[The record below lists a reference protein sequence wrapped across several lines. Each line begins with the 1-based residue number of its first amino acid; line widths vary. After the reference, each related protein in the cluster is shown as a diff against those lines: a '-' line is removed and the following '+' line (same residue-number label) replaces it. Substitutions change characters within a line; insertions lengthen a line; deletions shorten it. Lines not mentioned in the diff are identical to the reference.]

1 MSFLIAMLMLPWAES
16 SIRAPLSCT
25 ISATDATVER
35 SGACVAGVNAPLAH
49 LLFQRAEKRGEHVR
63 LNWDAHD
70 IQWLP
75 CRLAKPTGDLDAIIM
90 ALNWRRP
97 WAGKFKHLYHINVQE
112 VEAVVR
118 EIDRRCRE
126 GERDIRI
133 HVAIDSRVATG
144 AIGKGRSSSSILN
157 RSLSSFLRIFIGYGV
172 SVSVVWVSTKANPA
186 DAPSRMPPLPKPGPM
201 PTWAHRLFT
210 GLNIFGREADRNQ
223 KALHTSRE
231 GACGFRFREYFA
243 GSGNLSK
250 HLSHAGAAADSIEAY
265 PENGMYIA
273 THDLTDNTVIMKEI
287 ALLKDGNVDAI
298 HIGTPCRTWRKKSM
312 LNPNGSRTA
321 SRPWGDGVSTRE
333 LEANIQ
339 ATNTYKLI
347 MAQLSGGG
355 FFSLEQPR
363 DSLLL
368 ETDIF
373 KEILCIPGVFTVVF
387 DQCEFD
393 LSLPKGL
400 KEVRMK
406 NVIGT
411 NLAENLDD
419 AKIKKPTIIVTNI
432 PKYAQLGRRCQGGH
446 RHVHAVGK
454 IRVDGIWRKISEL
467 AGAYPDAL
475 CSRMA
480 SLVVSSWKHP

>member
-1 MSFLIAMLMLPWAES
+1 
-16 SIRAPLSCT
+16 
-25 ISATDATVER
+25 
-35 SGACVAGVNAPLAH
+35 
-49 LLFQRAEKRGEHVR
+49 
-63 LNWDAHD
+63 
-70 IQWLP
+70 
-75 CRLAKPTGDLDAIIM
+75 
-90 ALNWRRP
+90 
-97 WAGKFKHLYHINVQE
+97 
-112 VEAVVR
+112 
-118 EIDRRCRE
+118 
-126 GERDIRI
+126 
-133 HVAIDSRVATG
+133 
-144 AIGKGRSSSSILN
+144 
-157 RSLSSFLRIFIGYGV
+157 
-172 SVSVVWVSTKANPA
+172 
-186 DAPSRMPPLPKPGPM
+186 
-201 PTWAHRLFT
+201 
-210 GLNIFGREADRNQ
+210 
-223 KALHTSRE
+223 
-231 GACGFRFREYFA
+231 
-243 GSGNLSK
+243 
-250 HLSHAGAAADSIEAY
+250 
-265 PENGMYIA
+265 MYIA

-432 PKYAQLGRRCQGGH
+432 HKYAQIGRRCQGGH